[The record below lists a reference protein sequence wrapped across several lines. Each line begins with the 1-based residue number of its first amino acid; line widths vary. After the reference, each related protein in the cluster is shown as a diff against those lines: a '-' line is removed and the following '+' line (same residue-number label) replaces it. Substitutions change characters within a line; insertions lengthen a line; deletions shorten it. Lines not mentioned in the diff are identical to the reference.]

1 MSSDSNEKGKTLQN
15 QNQDKVEF
23 TLSTNPV
30 VKTDKLD
37 QYYHGHGKLLL
48 SGEYFVLDGAE
59 ALALPTTVGQSLTVR
74 YSPSFNPVLSWKSFD
89 PKGQLWF
96 EAKFE
101 FWRFNLIG
109 SEDTEETKVLQGLL
123 REARK
128 QNPHFLRDEVDVI
141 VETRLG
147 FPLDWGLGSSSTLV
161 FNIAQWAY
169 VSPFELLFKTMRGSG
184 YDIACAQSEGPII
197 YQKNT
202 SGPKWAPTAF
212 DPSFKD
218 NLWFVYLGHKQ
229 NSRAAI
235 AKYRENKSQP
245 EQIARITE
253 LTRLMAQAQTL
264 QEFQSAL
271 LEHEAILS
279 ERLGQKT
286 VKEEKFSD
294 FNGEIKSLGAWGGD
308 FILVSSD
315 MNHENVKSY
324 FNDKGLDVCLPYRE
338 LILPPHQMGGHTN
351 GKQNDLV
358 H

>member
-1 MSSDSNEKGKTLQN
+1 MSQEIIEKEKQLQT
-15 QNQDKVEF
+15 KEEF
-23 TLSTNPV
+23 VFTTNPI
-30 VKTDKLD
+30 VKTDKLN

-59 ALALPTTVGQSLTVR
+59 ALALPTTVGQSLSVR

-89 PKGQLWF
+89 PQGELWF
-96 EAKFE
+96 ETKFE
-101 FWRFNLIG
+101 FWRFNLISG
-109 SEDTEETKVLQGLL
+109 EETEETKILQELL

-128 QNPHFLRDEVDVI
+128 QNPHFLRDEVDVF

-197 YQKNT
+197 YQKNST
-202 SGPKWAPTAF
+202 GPKWAPTAF

-218 NLWFVYLGHKQ
+218 NLWFVHLGHKQ
-229 NSRAAI
+229 NSREAI
-235 AKYRENKSQP
+235 ARYNQNKSTP
-245 EQIARITE
+245 AQINRITE
-253 LTRLMAQAQTL
+253 LSRLMAQASTL
-264 QEFQSAL
+264 KEFQAAII
-271 LEHEAILS
+271 EHEEILS
-279 ERLGQKT
+279 ERLGQET
-286 VKEEKFSD
+286 VQKEHFSD
-294 FNGEIKSLGAWGGD
+294 FKGTIKSLGAWGGD
-308 FILVSSD
+308 FVLASSE
-315 MNHENVKSY
+315 MTKEEVKSY
-324 FNDKGLDVCLPYRE
+324 FKNKGLDVCLPYRE
-338 LILPPHQMGGHTN
+338 LILPPHDLGGVNN